1 MNDKEFDQLFKDS
14 LEQAEVQPS
23 AGLWNNIVEEL
34 KPHKKKSLS
43 TYWIA
48 AAISIIVAS
57 VVLIAPEEEKIRLQ
71 GKPLLANEEPMS
83 SSAAYI
89 KQDKDADI
97 ASKEDIDTYQGT
109 PLIIAPRLKEDYSN
123 EQFAVKRQK
132 PIARVPVVHLVDS
145 IKLEEKQIAKPA
157 EADLVLAKVDVP
169 EEMNTDEI
177 SENDAAT
184 RGIKNVGDFVNYV
197 VSKVDKREEK
207 FLKFNTDDD
216 HSSLVGINIGFIKL
230 NLKRNK

>member
-14 LEQAEVQPS
+14 LEHAEVQPS
-23 AGLWNNIVEEL
+23 AGLWNNIAEEL

-71 GKPLLANEEPMS
+71 GKPLLANEDPMS
-83 SSAAYI
+83 SSADYT
-89 KQDKDADI
+89 KQEKDPKVAH
-97 ASKEDIDTYQGT
+97 KEDVDTYQGT

-123 EQFAVKRQK
+123 EQFAVKRHK
-132 PIARVPVVHLVDS
+132 PAVRVPVVHLVDS
-145 IKLEEKQIAKPA
+145 IKVGEKEITKPGMD
-157 EADLVLAKVDVP
+157 ELVLAKVALPD
-169 EEMNTDEI
+169 EMNTDEI
-177 SENDAAT
+177 TENDAPA